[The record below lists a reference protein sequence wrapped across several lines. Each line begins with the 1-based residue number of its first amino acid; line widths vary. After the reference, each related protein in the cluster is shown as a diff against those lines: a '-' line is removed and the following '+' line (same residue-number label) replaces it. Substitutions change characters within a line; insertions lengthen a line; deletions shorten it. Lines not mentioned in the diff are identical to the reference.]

1 MLRAKNR
8 FSLISVNHYLF
19 SAVFETF
26 QTLKTILEG
35 QKRHFWGP
43 WTFGV
48 SLNYQNWRVLDG
60 ISIFFGYFWRFLS
73 IKKLNFVSEF
83 FELSDLFFI
92 FMNFR
97 TDSYERFTQFFVNS
111 RRYIDCKLRFFWFF
125 GLFFSNF
132 INFHYFSTPEGQI
145 RRKKVGNTHKNIP
158 AVWKPEEKLQNLI
171 KIQKYFCIFFWKKN
185 RQK

>member
-1 MLRAKNR
+1 MKFSDFETMLWAKNR

-35 QKRHFWGP
+35 QKGHFWGP

-48 SLNYQNWRVLDG
+48 SLNYQNWRGLDG
-60 ISIFFGYFWRFLS
+60 SSIFFWLFLT
-73 IKKLNFVSEF
+73 IFIHKKKLNFVSEF

-97 TDSYERFTQFFVNS
+97 KDSYERFTQFFVNS
-111 RRYIDCKLRFFWFF
+111 RRYIDCKLRFFLIFWYIFIKIYWFL
-125 GLFFSNF
+125 LFF
-132 INFHYFSTPEGQI
+132 
-145 RRKKVGNTHKNIP
+145 NT
-158 AVWKPEEKLQNLI
+158 W
-171 KIQKYFCIFFWKKN
+171 
-185 RQK
+185 R